1 MKIINIHTE
10 ISVDNLLNFF
20 RQNLNPRFQQYKPG
34 DIRFSVE
41 NIEGNVEISEPEN
54 YEGFLY
60 RIQLKGE
67 ELHITRSE
75 HYTDDVNSLALE
87 SVLNELFGEL
97 AGEKGV
103 SLVLEG

>member
-10 ISVDNLLNFF
+10 ISVDNLLSFL

-34 DIRFSVE
+34 EVRFSVE
-41 NIEGNVEISEPEN
+41 NIEGNVEIADPDD

-60 RIQLKGE
+60 RIQPKGV
-67 ELHITRSE
+67 ELYITRNE
-75 HYTDDVNSLALE
+75 HYTDDVVSLALE
-87 SVLNELFGEL
+87 SALNEIFGEL
-97 AGEKGV
+97 AGKEGV